1 MEIKIENVVQGQVL
15 MDPKCHNKPSEL
27 QEPTEAGWTKKCHT
41 QCQLQE
47 QQPGRKGT
55 GEWMDGGK
63 VNSCWLQVRVG
74 AIETDIEDTFE
85 RKKETGRWGLIR
97 LELEKAQ
104 NSSSEKH
111 K

>member
-1 MEIKIENVVQGQVL
+1 
-15 MDPKCHNKPSEL
+15 
-27 QEPTEAGWTKKCHT
+27 
-41 QCQLQE
+41 
-47 QQPGRKGT
+47 
-55 GEWMDGGK
+55 MDGGK
-63 VNSCWLQVRVG
+63 VNSCWLQVKVE